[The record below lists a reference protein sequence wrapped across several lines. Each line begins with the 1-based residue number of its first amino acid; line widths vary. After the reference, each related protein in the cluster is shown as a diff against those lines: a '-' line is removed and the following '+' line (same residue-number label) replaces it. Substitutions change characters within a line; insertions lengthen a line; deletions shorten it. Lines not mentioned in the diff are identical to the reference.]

1 VTAATWVAAGV
12 CALFCALLLGW
23 GLRWLLIDAHERKL
37 EKEAADR
44 YLAHQRALRSDN
56 RRLRSIEGDPE

>member
-1 VTAATWVAAGV
+1 VTPLTWVAAGV
-12 CALFCALLLGW
+12 CALFCALLLSW

-44 YLAHQRALRSDN
+44 FLAHQRALRQDYLGTDRN
-56 RRLRSIEGDPE
+56 WDA